1 MSLGRYAIRVAGKSP
16 LRVGELG
23 DVPVFV
29 AMRPAGRLWPRM
41 ATQSSNGPRVGCGV
55 AILRDGK
62 LLLIRRARPPEA
74 GCWSLP
80 GGKVDLWER
89 AEAAAR
95 REIAEELG
103 VRLGA
108 LELLCVVDYVAP
120 EEGAHWVSPAFL
132 ATAFEGEPALLEPDK
147 HTGLGWF
154 ALDALPGPL
163 ALSALEAVEAI
174 QSRNRGP

>member
-1 MSLGRYAIRVAGKSP
+1 MLDNIAVPSPRNAKRGYA
-16 LRVGELG
+16 
-23 DVPVFV
+23 
-29 AMRPAGRLWPRM
+29 AMRTVYSDRM
-41 ATQSSNGPRVGCGV
+41 TVESSNGPRVGCGV
-55 AILRDGK
+55 AILRDRK

-89 AEAAAR
+89 TEAAAR

-108 LELLCVVDYVAP
+108 LDLLCVVDYVAP
-120 EEGAHWVSPAFL
+120 EEGEHWVSPVFVAH
-132 ATAFEGEPALLEPDK
+132 AFEGEPALLEPEK

-163 ALSALEAVEAI
+163 T
-174 QSRNRGP
+174 QSVLATAAELTPP